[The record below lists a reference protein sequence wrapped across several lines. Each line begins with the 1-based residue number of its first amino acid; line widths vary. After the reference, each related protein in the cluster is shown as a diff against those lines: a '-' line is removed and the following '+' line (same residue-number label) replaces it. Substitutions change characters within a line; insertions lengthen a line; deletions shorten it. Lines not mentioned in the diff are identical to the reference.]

1 LGQSAPAKKVK
12 KPPTFEEYRD
22 TVETA
27 TGVLAEAVATAERL
41 MKLYLKDR
49 DSSQTKDLEQDY
61 CGQRRVA
68 LVAQREVAKLA
79 KYFKENPSSTQQW
92 RNEPVDDILALG
104 DKLNDLRTLTEAL
117 RVKNNELYGMGVSC
131 AGPSLSTPPRKGGK
145 Q

>member
-1 LGQSAPAKKVK
+1 LGQSARAKKVK
-12 KPPTFEEYRD
+12 KPPTFEEYRN

-41 MKLYLKDR
+41 MKLYMEDR

-68 LVAQREVAKLA
+68 LVAQREVARLA
-79 KYFKENPSSTQQW
+79 RYFAEKPPTAQQW
-92 RNEPVDDILALG
+92 NKPVDEILALG
-104 DKLNDLRTLTEAL
+104 DKLKDLKTLREVF
-117 RVKNNELYGMGVSC
+117 RVRNNELYGMGVGC
-131 AGPSLSTPPRKGGK
+131 AGRSLSTPPGKDGK